1 MTGTALYLENS
12 QAALCRELDRV
23 YDALTGPG
31 KTATV
36 VHTSESEN
44 LERLVRTFG
53 LSPFERD
60 ILLMCAGVELESRF
74 ATACGA
80 EPTFSLAFAMLPGAH
95 WSAINRDG
103 PLRYWRLVEV
113 AAGRLMRS
121 ALRLDQRILHSI
133 AGLECEEERLQGLT
147 QAIPPAKTPPSEAQ
161 CACALRVVTHWK
173 DSAEPVLLLGR
184 RHSER
189 RSVTR
194 EIGRLLQRRCY
205 SMLAADIPMEPG
217 EREQLAR
224 LWNRE
229 AMLTGALLCVEAAE
243 VEAHESTRLS
253 AFLRRIETAT
263 MVETREGS
271 AGEQVDGLR
280 VRVPRL
286 ETPDRKALWIRSL
299 GDDAL
304 RLNGDLDRVAEYFDL
319 DGDAIQLAGQIL
331 RASGTAEGNAGQET
345 WQTCRELS
353 RRTLDGLA
361 RRVEPKATW
370 ADLILPPMQSAVLL
384 QMTAHVRQR
393 AVVYGQWG
401 FGARY
406 AQGLGVTALFAGSSG
421 TGKTMAAEV
430 IAHELHLDLYQIDLA
445 GVVSKYIGET
455 EKNLRRV
462 FDAADDSGAVL
473 LFDEADALFGKRSEV
488 RDSHDRYANLEI
500 SYLLQRME
508 AYRGLAILTT
518 NMKQALDPAF
528 LRRMRFLVQFPF
540 PGEAERRRI
549 WERVFPSQ
557 APVGR
562 LDFARIA
569 KLNVPGGLI
578 RNIATHAAFLAA
590 DRTTE
595 IEMEHVLAAARV
607 EYAKLERPLT
617 PAETGAWR

>member
-1 MTGTALYLENS
+1 MTGTVPYVENG

-23 YDALTGPG
+23 YEALTGTG
-31 KTATV
+31 TKAVVETSRAETV
-36 VHTSESEN
+36 EGV
-44 LERLVRTFG
+44 VRAFG

-60 ILLMCAGVELESRF
+60 VLLLCAGTELESRL
-74 ATACGA
+74 AAACGG
-80 EPTFSLAFAMLPGAH
+80 EPNFALAFAALPGAH

-113 AAGRLMRS
+113 AAGSLMRS
-121 ALRLDQRILHSI
+121 SLRIDQRVLHII
-133 AGLECEEERLQGLT
+133 AGLKCEEERLQGVV
-147 QAIPPAKTPPSEAQ
+147 QEISPATTLPSEAQ
-161 CACALRVVTHWK
+161 RACAARVATHWK

-205 SMLAADIPMEPG
+205 SMLAADIPSDPA
-217 EREQLAR
+217 EREQFAR

-229 AMLTGALLCVEAAE
+229 ALLTGAVLCVEAAE
-243 VEAHESTRLS
+243 LEAHESPRLA
-253 AFLRRIETAT
+253 AFLRRIKAAT
-263 MVETREGS
+263 MVETQEGS

-280 VRVPRL
+280 VRVPQL
-286 ETPDRKALWIRSL
+286 ETDDRKALWVQSL
-299 GDDAL
+299 GDGAS
-304 RLNGDLDRVAEYFDL
+304 RLNGHLDRVAEYFDL
-319 DGDAIQLAGQIL
+319 DGDAIQLAGRIL
-331 RASGTAEGNAGQET
+331 RGSETMPSDAGEEA

-361 RRVEPKATW
+361 RRMEPKATW
-370 ADLILPPMQSAVLL
+370 ADLILPPMQSTVLL
-384 QMTAHVRQR
+384 QMAAQVRQR
-393 AVVYGQWG
+393 AVVYGAWG

-406 AQGLGVTALFAGSSG
+406 AQGLGVTALFAGASG

-518 NMKQALDPAF
+518 NMKQSLDPAF
-528 LRRMRFLVQFPF
+528 LRRMRFVVQFPF

-549 WERVFPSQ
+549 WERVFPAQ
-557 APVGR
+557 APVGQ

-590 DRTTE
+590 DQGAE